1 MTSSS
6 VGTHLRFLRRK
17 SGLSQRDLARILGSV
32 SASQISRHERSR
44 TLPSILTALGY
55 QIVFEKPV
63 SDIFPGLFSAVE
75 TGVQERLEEFAREF
89 NNHAEKGELPS
100 R

>member
-1 MTSSS
+1 MASSS

-44 TLPSILTALGY
+44 TLPGMLTAFGY
-55 QIVFEKPV
+55 QVVFEKPV
-63 SDIFPGLFSAVE
+63 SDIFPGLFYAVE
-75 TGVQERLEEFAREF
+75 AGVQERLEEFKREL
-89 NNHAEKGELPS
+89 NKKAE
-100 R
+100 RRAT